1 MVQRITK
8 NQLIL
13 AIDYLNNAIH
23 DNGSKLVLYLD
34 QQSGFNA
41 IRSKNNNYIFFT
53 GTIKECKKFVDGAKD
68 LLQVVG
74 SW

>member
-13 AIDYLNNAIH
+13 AIDYLNSAIH

-41 IRSKNNNYIFFT
+41 IRSKNNNHIFFT

-74 SW
+74 GW